1 MDRIE
6 KKVSARD
13 VGMTRV
19 LISGWFG
26 RDNLG
31 DEAIL
36 ESEIESIKSS
46 IPGARIT
53 VISQNPSRVRE
64 IHGVESIAFHHS
76 PRRPLEYVSKV
87 KELLSSDVFL
97 LGGGGFLS
105 DWQSPNVP
113 EIWLR
118 TPLQA
123 KRLGSKTMAY
133 GIGAGPISTPEGK
146 EWTKKVLDRFDAI
159 AVRDQTSRQVLE
171 NAGVSR
177 SIEVTADPAVL
188 LPPPRRAVV
197 SDILSKEE
205 IPLKEDIIGL
215 APAPIFQSESLWPG
229 CREKYAKYRK
239 TLVNLIQYVERDI
252 GMNVLL
258 IPMDREV
265 DLPFLEGLRSE
276 CDSQDRVHLVTGEYR
291 PRDIH
296 GIIGHLRA
304 LVGGRFH
311 SVVFGV
317 MSLTPTIGISSHHKT
332 RDFLVDVGLGN
343 YSLPLGDGTIMDNV
357 DLDRSRLTDCVDELL
372 ATSMEVRRELEKRT
386 KELKKRA
393 RRTNRI
399 LGGLV
404 SGEG

>member
-6 KKVSARD
+6 KEVSAGD

-36 ESEIESIKSS
+36 ESEIESIRST
-46 IPGARIT
+46 IPGAEIT
-53 VISQNPSRVRE
+53 VISQNPFRVRE

-76 PRRPLEYVSKV
+76 PRRPLGYISKV

-123 KRLGSKTMAY
+123 KRLGSKTMAF
-133 GIGAGPISTPEGK
+133 GIGAGPISTSVGK
-146 EWTKKVLDRFDAI
+146 KWTKKALDRFDAI
-159 AVRDQTSRQVLE
+159 TVRDQTSRQVLE
-171 NAGVSR
+171 NAGVSK
-177 SIEVTADPAVL
+177 SIEVTADPAVI
-188 LPPPRRAVV
+188 LPPPGRAVV
-197 SDILSKEE
+197 SNILSKEG
-205 IPLKEDIIGL
+205 IPLREDIIGL
-215 APAPIFQSESLWPG
+215 APAPIFQSETLWPG
-229 CREKYAKYRK
+229 CREKYARYRK
-239 TLVNLIQYVERDI
+239 TLVNLIEYVDRDI

-276 CDSQDRVHLVTGEYR
+276 CESPDCVHLVKGTYR
-291 PRDIH
+291 PREIR
-296 GIIGHLRA
+296 GLIGHLK
-304 LVGGRFH
+304 LLIGGRFH
-311 SVVFGV
+311 SVLFGV
-317 MSLTPTIGISSHHKT
+317 MSKVPTIGISSHHKI
-332 RDFLVDVGLGN
+332 RDFLVDVGLGP
-343 YSLPLGDGTIMDNV
+343 YSHPLGDGTLMENV
-357 DLDRSRLTDCVDELL
+357 DLDISRLGTCVGELL
-372 ATSMEVRRELEKRT
+372 TTSAKVRRKLEEGAKELEKR
-386 KELKKRA
+386 A
-393 RRTNRI
+393 RRNNEI
-399 LGGLV
+399 LGGLI
-404 SGEG
+404 SGD

>member
-1 MDRIE
+1 M
-6 KKVSARD
+6 SAGD
-13 VGMTRV
+13 VGMARV

-36 ESEIESIKSS
+36 ECEIESIRSS
-46 IPGARIT
+46 IPRAEIT

-76 PRRPLEYVSKV
+76 PRRPLGYISRV

-146 EWTKKVLDRFDAI
+146 KWTRKVLNRFDAI

-171 NAGVSR
+171 NAGVSI

-188 LPPPRRAVV
+188 LPPPSRAVV
-197 SDILSKEE
+197 SNILSNEG

-215 APAPIFQSESLWPG
+215 AAAPIFQSESLWPG
-229 CREKYAKYRK
+229 CREKYVRYRK

-252 GMNVLL
+252 GMSVLL

-276 CDSQDRVHLVTGEYR
+276 CDSQDRVHLVKGAYR
-291 PRDIH
+291 PREIH
-296 GIIGHLRA
+296 GLIGHLK
-304 LVGGRFH
+304 LLIGGRFH
-311 SVVFGV
+311 SVLFGV
-317 MSLTPTIGISSHHKT
+317 TSKIPTVGISSHHKI
-332 RDFLVDVGLGN
+332 RDFLVDVGLGP
-343 YSLPLGDGTIMDNV
+343 YSHPLGDGTLMENV
-357 DLDRSRLTDCVDELL
+357 DLDMSRLRTCVGELL
-372 ATSMEVRRELEKRT
+372 TSPAEVRRKLGEGAKKLE
-386 KELKKRA
+386 KRA
-393 RRTNRI
+393 RRNDEI
-399 LGGLV
+399 LRGLI
-404 SGEG
+404 SGD